1 MFNFIEIYRDKVI
14 FGEGFYFDF
23 LKKDSRNGLD

>member
-1 MFNFIEIYRDKVI
+1 MFNFKEIYRDKVI

-23 LKKDSRNGLD
+23 LKKERSNSLN